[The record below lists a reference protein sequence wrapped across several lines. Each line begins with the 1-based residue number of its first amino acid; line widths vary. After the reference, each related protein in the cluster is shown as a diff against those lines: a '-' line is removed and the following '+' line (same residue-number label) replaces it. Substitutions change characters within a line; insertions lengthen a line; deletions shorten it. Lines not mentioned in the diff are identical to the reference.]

1 MKKPVILRKLHKGSD
16 NDNKEQGE
24 FKASKKL
31 ESWLTD
37 EEKAMVKLLEALS
50 SLNHS
55 LQRLN
60 FSMSGSAGNVRE
72 SIVDMAENAR
82 RQIENL
88 EAEDQLSFE
97 LKTQALDA
105 IDNIRERTGA
115 SDTESDLQ
123 EKEEMAISY
132 GWVSESRH

>member
-31 ESWLTD
+31 QSWLTD

-60 FSMSGSAGNVRE
+60 FSMSGSAENVRE

-97 LKTQALDA
+97 LKAQALDA
-105 IDNIRERTGA
+105 IDNIRERTRA

-132 GWVSESRH
+132 GWVSESSH

>member
-60 FSMSGSAGNVRE
+60 FSMSGSAENVRE

-97 LKTQALDA
+97 LKAQALDA
-105 IDNIRERTGA
+105 IDNIRERTRA

-132 GWVSESRH
+132 GWVSESSH